1 MTHEEIL
8 NRFKHEFPLV
18 KIDDYRPICH
28 ELFTDDKQG
37 ITIWLDNGDIIE
49 YYPNTTIEA
58 LSDRPHSEWIKTV
71 DGNGWDDWYVFK
83 CPFCGATIKDKQ
95 CRSWEYNFCPNCGAD
110 MIPYKGGE

>member
-8 NRFKHEFPLV
+8 NRFKHEFPLA

-49 YYPNTTIEA
+49 YYP
-58 LSDRPHSEWIKTV
+58 
-71 DGNGWDDWYVFK
+71 
-83 CPFCGATIKDKQ
+83 
-95 CRSWEYNFCPNCGAD
+95 
-110 MIPYKGGE
+110 KGGDDK